1 MPRSTRPRRRMPSG
15 SKRPPSAVQ
24 VQQTFAPI
32 FGFLATLRTGEVWC
46 TDSGSPVMPV
56 WGGELYEACPAL
68 DGWIS
73 CWQRIVEGE
82 RLAIDLSPLA
92 VVHDRLQAGVPL
104 TVEMVEAA
112 RRCTYACRRAYSGL
126 PRERAR
132 SYSLT
137 ELIAVEVEAC
147 GLAQSSERSERGRP
161 YGLPHGKGE

>member
-1 MPRSTRPRRRMPSG
+1 MTARHQ
-15 SKRPPSAVQ
+15 RPPGAWQ
-24 VQQTFAPI
+24 VRETFAPI
-32 FGFLATLRTGEVWC
+32 SAFLDALMTGEVAC
-46 TDSGSPVMPV
+46 TDDGSPVMVV
-56 WGGELYEACPAL
+56 WGGDLYEACPAL

-82 RLAIDLSPLA
+82 RLEIDLSPLA

-147 GLAQSSERSERGRP
+147 GLSVETIRATD
-161 YGLPHGKGE
+161 

>member
-46 TDSGSPVMPV
+46 TDSGAPIMPV

-147 GLAQSSERSERGRP
+147 GLSVETIRATD
-161 YGLPHGKGE
+161 